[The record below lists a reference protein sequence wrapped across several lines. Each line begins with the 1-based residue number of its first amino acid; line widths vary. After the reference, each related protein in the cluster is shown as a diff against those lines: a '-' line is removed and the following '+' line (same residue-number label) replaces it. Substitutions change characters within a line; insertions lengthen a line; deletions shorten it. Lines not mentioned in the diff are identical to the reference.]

1 MRLLKSHT
9 PEKRCQTSHIAFQMI
24 TKSPDNAKEEPF
36 TSGKQAGIRKIPLNT
51 WGSGKDCIILCLNSS
66 NSMSLKVRPGP
77 TGLLYRPSNGLKKQE
92 RLGYMLKAEGME
104 APTPIRMLL
113 SNLRPGSARN
123 SSFILSRNSR
133 GLRKNRM

>member
-66 NSMSLKVRPGP
+66 NSMSLKVRPEP
-77 TGLLYRPSNGLKKQE
+77 TGLLYRPSNELKKT
-92 RLGYMLKAEGME
+92 GA
-104 APTPIRMLL
+104 I
-113 SNLRPGSARN
+113 
-123 SSFILSRNSR
+123 
-133 GLRKNRM
+133 GLYAKSGRYGGT